1 MFERSL
7 IERLTPTPQPLFD
20 LGYSQP
26 FWTPEKS
33 EPNKKP
39 EPAAAE
45 AAAEDVPIVSPPTRD
60 MRAVARK
67 LFAPA
72 LQELEKFV
80 DDGPERNAMQSELL
94 SLIEKFGDVLTVG
107 REQRIARLS
116 SEQIALAQQCRQQ
129 AAIYAEADR
138 AVTAYLE
145 VRRAKHAAM
154 MNAKSQVSS
163 WDSQRDSLGRWPTGA
178 ALREY
183 ETKRVA
189 LVKAA
194 DEAQVAWESCFEEER
209 RLIAIRTAA
218 ESKLRKLA
226 QAESTLVQRLS
237 GRPWVDAEFALPHEP
252 EL

>member
-72 LQELEKFV
+72 LQELEKFS
-80 DDGPERNAMQSELL
+80 PSPAS
-94 SLIEKFGDVLTVG
+94 VG
-107 REQRIARLS
+107 RRI
-116 SEQIALAQQCRQQ
+116 Q
-129 AAIYAEADR
+129 A
-138 AVTAYLE
+138 VQ
-145 VRRAKHAAM
+145 AK
-154 MNAKSQVSS
+154 
-163 WDSQRDSLGRWPTGA
+163 
-178 ALREY
+178 
-183 ETKRVA
+183 
-189 LVKAA
+189 
-194 DEAQVAWESCFEEER
+194 
-209 RLIAIRTAA
+209 
-218 ESKLRKLA
+218 A
-226 QAESTLVQRLS
+226 QAKATKI
-237 GRPWVDAEFALPHEP
+237 P
-252 EL
+252 